1 MQATL
6 AHSPCPS
13 PLPGRRLSRSRESLT
28 DAEVSDLLAA
38 GARGPAPR
46 DGCGSSGA
54 ASAGL
59 RLNVPQEMTQ
69 TPPRSGS
76 ERWERINSP
85 DPHQRAAGERTRR
98 KLQFFFMNPLDKW
111 RARRRPPYKLT
122 IQLVKVVLVTL
133 QLTLFASRRF
143 SHVTY
148 LQTSQVSLQHL
159 LVRGW
164 DVSREVNA
172 YPPAIGPLAV
182 YAQADYFAA
191 LDFAINAYYDIRN
204 LSTAGVDYPASSG
217 PVSQLCVDEYRV
229 ADIRPADMWYRFDE
243 HLQTRCLVVRPA
255 EADLVAHN
263 VSSQRYMR
271 EHDFNVSFSSLSE
284 TRLSLG
290 LNAVKLKLVM
300 PLDVPDC
307 YYFNVTV
314 TLDNSNQDGQIL
326 LSMNVEPSLRR
337 CDGDV
342 EFRTDDTE
350 IEVLFTLVN
359 VLVIV
364 VCAVSLV
371 MCVRALYRAQLLR
384 QETDQVMRKFFDYSL
399 TTEEH
404 LRFLNLWYV
413 LIIIN
418 DGLIILASL
427 MKIQLE
433 NKFGDYQVDAGT
445 WNVCSVMLGIG
456 NLLVWVGVLRY
467 LGFFSAYNVLILTV
481 RKSLPSV
488 LRFSVCALICYAG
501 FLFCGWLILN
511 PYNMKF
517 RTLSLTSETL
527 FSLMNGDDMFATFA
541 QTSRRSMLVYW
552 FSKFYVYV
560 FVFFFIYLVL
570 SLMISIIM
578 DSYETIKT
586 YYQEGFPQTPLD
598 EFMQVRRHDP
608 ATGVYRQDEDEL
620 LLFRLLTFWS
630 GCCKPD
636 PSGLV
641 GPPADSSPLTDS
653 ETTPLLRSAAA
664 VPA

>member
-1 MQATL
+1 MHPTL

-13 PLPGRRLSRSRESLT
+13 PALGRRLSRSRDSLT
-28 DAEVSDLLAA
+28 DDEVSDLLRH
-38 GARGPAPR
+38 GGGGGGGIGKGRR
-46 DGCGSSGA
+46 SSGT
-54 ASAGL
+54 SGF
-59 RLNVPQEMTQ
+59 RLNVPQELPH
-69 TPPRSGS
+69 TPAGS
-76 ERWERINSP
+76 DRWERINSP
-85 DPHQRAAGERTRR
+85 DPHLRAAGERTRR

-111 RARRRPPYKLT
+111 RARGRPPYKLSM
-122 IQLVKVVLVTL
+122 QVVKVVLVTL
-133 QLTLFASRRF
+133 QLALFASRRF

-148 LQTSQVSLQHL
+148 LQTSHVALQHL
-159 LVRGW
+159 ITRGW
-164 DVSREVNA
+164 DVSREVNS
-172 YPPAIGPLAV
+172 YPPSAGPLAV
-182 YAQADYFAA
+182 YSQDDFYAT
-191 LDFAINAYYDIRN
+191 LDHAINAYFNIRN
-204 LSTAGVDYPASSG
+204 LSVAGVDYPAASG
-217 PVSQLCVDEYRV
+217 PVARLCVDEYLV

-243 HLQTRCLVVRPA
+243 HLATRCLRLRPS
-255 EADLVAHN
+255 EADVLSHN
-263 VSSQRYMR
+263 VSSLEYLQQNG
-271 EHDFNVSFSSLSE
+271 FNLSFASLSE

-307 YYFNVTV
+307 YYFNMTL

-326 LSMNVEPSLRR
+326 LSMDVEPRLLN

-359 VLVIV
+359 VLVML
-364 VCAVSLV
+364 VCVVSLV
-371 MCVRALYRAQLLR
+371 MCVRAIYRAQLLR
-384 QETDQVMRKFFDYSL
+384 RETNQVMRNFFEYAL

-433 NKFGDYQVDAGT
+433 NKIGDLQVDAGT
-445 WNVCSVMLGIG
+445 WNACSVMLGIG
-456 NLLVWVGVLRY
+456 NLLVWIGLLRY

-481 RKSLPSV
+481 QKSLPSV

-541 QTSRRSMLVYW
+541 QTSRKSTLVYW
-552 FSKFYVYV
+552 FSKLYVYM

-586 YYQEGFPQTPLD
+586 YYHEGFPQTPLD

-620 LLFRLLTFWS
+620 LLCRLLTFWS
-630 GCCKPD
+630 GCCRP
-636 PSGLV
+636 
-641 GPPADSSPLTDS
+641 DSSGAAQRAVEEEEDTTDT
-653 ETTPLLRSAAA
+653 EATPLLRARGS